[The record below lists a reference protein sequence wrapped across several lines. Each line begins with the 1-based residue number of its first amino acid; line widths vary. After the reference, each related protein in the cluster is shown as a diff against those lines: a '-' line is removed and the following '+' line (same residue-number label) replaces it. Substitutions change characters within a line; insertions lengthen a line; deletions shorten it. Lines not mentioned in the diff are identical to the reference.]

1 MKGARSRTFRFTN
14 IIGISLYLQ
23 CIRMNVERTIWNFV
37 ILAFMRKMTVNC
49 SFVNISD
56 CATKFPVGEYTSFR
70 NESDGVFVA
79 TNIVTE
85 QPLSGEFEK
94 REIR

>member
-1 MKGARSRTFRFTN
+1 MKGARSRTFLFAS
-14 IIGISLYLQ
+14 IIGITLS
-23 CIRMNVERTIWNFV
+23 IRMNVEGTIWNFV

-49 SFVNISD
+49 RFVNISD
-56 CATKFPVGEYTSFR
+56 CAIKFPVGEYTSFR